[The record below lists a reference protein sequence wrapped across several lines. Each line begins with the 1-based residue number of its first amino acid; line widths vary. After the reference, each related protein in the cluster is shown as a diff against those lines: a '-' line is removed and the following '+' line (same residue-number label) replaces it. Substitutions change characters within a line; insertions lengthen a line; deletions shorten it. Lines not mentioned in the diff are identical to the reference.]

1 MPCKQL
7 FFASV
12 VLFVLLSFPLIN
24 SVGASS
30 EMWNQVYGGSG
41 SDFAHSL
48 VETSDGGLAV
58 AGCTDSFGAGGADFL
73 LIKTDEYGTMEWNRT
88 YGGIGGDF
96 AHSLVETSDGGFA
109 LAGVTDSFGAG
120 GNDFWL
126 IKTDSFGNVEWNQT
140 YGGTDSSIAYSLVET
155 FDGGFALAGSSGSP
169 LYFPIGSGTTD
180 FWLVKTDAY
189 GNMEWNQT
197 YGGTGDEVAY
207 SLVETSDGGFALAG
221 EQSRNFWLVKT
232 DAYGN
237 TEWNQ
242 TYGEAKYNHAY
253 SVVEPADGGFVLAS
267 TNFQLIK
274 TDAHGTVEWNWTY
287 GREDYD
293 TVYSLVE
300 TFDGGFALAGETYS
314 FDDGNGFWLV
324 KTDANGNLEWNQ
336 TYRRTEYDRPYS
348 LIQTSDGGYALA
360 GDTIN
365 LGSTYLW
372 VVKTNENGII
382 PEFPSWI
389 ILPLFLTVTLVVAI
403 YRKKL
408 SKTSNQH
415 SY

>member
-1 MPCKQL
+1 MLCRKL
-7 FFASV
+7 FLSNILIF
-12 VLFVLLSFPLIN
+12 VLFSFSLIN
-24 SVGASS
+24 LVGASS
-30 EMWNQVYGGSG
+30 EMWNQVYGGEG
-41 SDFAHSL
+41 ADFAHSL
-48 VETSDGGLAV
+48 VETSDGGYALA
-58 AGCTDSFGAGGADFL
+58 GYTSSFGVGGSDFL
-73 LIKTDEYGTMEWNRT
+73 LIKIDKSGTIEWNKT
-88 YGGIGGDF
+88 YGGIGGER
-96 AHSLVETSDGGFA
+96 AYSVAETSNGGFA
-109 LAGVTDSFGAG
+109 IAGVTDSFGSG

-126 IKTDSFGNVEWNQT
+126 IKTDFFGNIEWNQT
-140 YGGTDSSIAYSLVET
+140 YGGTDSSIAYSLIET
-155 FDGGFALAGSSGSP
+155 SDGGYALTGSSGSP
-169 LYFPIGSGTTD
+169 SYFPISYGTTD

-197 YGGTGDEVAY
+197 YGGTDDEVAY
-207 SLVETSDGGFALAG
+207 SVVETSDGGFALAG

-232 DAYGN
+232 DAHGN
-237 TEWNQ
+237 IEWNQ

-300 TFDGGFALAGETYS
+300 TSDGGFALAGETCS

-324 KTDANGNLEWNQ
+324 KTDASGNMEWNQ

-360 GDTIN
+360 GETIN
-365 LGSTYLW
+365 LASTYLW

-389 ILPLFLTVTLVVAI
+389 ILPLFLTATLIVTLA
-403 YRKKL
+403 RKRL
-408 SKTSNQH
+408 MRN
-415 SY
+415 

>member
-1 MPCKQL
+1 MSHKKL
-7 FFASV
+7 LLSSIV
-12 VLFVLLSFPLIN
+12 ILVLFSFPLIS
-24 SVGASS
+24 SVEASS
-30 EMWNQVYGGSG
+30 EMWNQVYGGAG
-41 SDFAHSL
+41 ADFAHSL
-48 VETSDGGLAV
+48 VETSDGGYAV
-58 AGCTDSFGAGGADFL
+58 AGCTSYFGAGGADFL

-96 AHSLVETSDGGFA
+96 A
-109 LAGVTDSFGAG
+109 
-120 GNDFWL
+120 
-126 IKTDSFGNVEWNQT
+126 
-140 YGGTDSSIAYSLVET
+140 
-155 FDGGFALAGSSGSP
+155 
-169 LYFPIGSGTTD
+169 
-180 FWLVKTDAY
+180 
-189 GNMEWNQT
+189 
-197 YGGTGDEVAY
+197 Y

-221 EQSRNFWLVKT
+221 EQNNNFWLVKT
-232 DAYGN
+232 DEYGN

-300 TFDGGFALAGETYS
+300 TSDGGFALAGETCS
-314 FDDGNGFWLV
+314 VDDGNGFWLV
-324 KTDANGNLEWNQ
+324 KTNASGNVEWNQ

-348 LIQTSDGGYALA
+348 LIQTADGGYALA
-360 GDTIN
+360 GETIN
-365 LGSTYLW
+365 LASTYVW

-389 ILPLFLTVTLVVAI
+389 ILPLFLTATLIVTLA
-403 YRKKL
+403 RKRL
-408 SKTSNQH
+408 MRN
-415 SY
+415 

>member
-1 MPCKQL
+1 MSHKKL
-7 FFASV
+7 LLSSIV
-12 VLFVLLSFPLIN
+12 ILVLFSFPLIS
-24 SVGASS
+24 SVEASS
-30 EMWNQVYGGSG
+30 EMWNQVYGGAG
-41 SDFAHSL
+41 ADFAHSL
-48 VETSDGGLAV
+48 VETSDGGFAV
-58 AGCTDSFGAGGADFL
+58 AGCTSSFGAGGADFL

-96 AHSLVETSDGGFA
+96 AYSLVETSDGGYA

-126 IKTDSFGNVEWNQT
+126 IKTDSSGNMEWNQT
-140 YGGTDSSIAYSLVET
+140 YGGANSSIAYSLVET
-155 FDGGFALAGSSGSP
+155 SDGGYALAGSSGSP

-180 FWLVKTDAY
+180 FWLVKTDAI

-197 YGGTGDEVAY
+197 YGEAGDEVAY

-221 EQSRNFWLVKT
+221 EQNHNFWLVKT
-232 DAYGN
+232 DEYGN

-300 TFDGGFALAGETYS
+300 TSDGGFALAGETCS
-314 FDDGNGFWLV
+314 VDDGNGFWLV
-324 KTDANGNLEWNQ
+324 KTNASGNVEWNQ

-360 GDTIN
+360 GETIN
-365 LGSTYLW
+365 LASTYVW

-389 ILPLFLTVTLVVAI
+389 ILPLFLTATLIVTLA
-403 YRKKL
+403 RKRL
-408 SKTSNQH
+408 MRN
-415 SY
+415 

>member
-1 MPCKQL
+1 MSHKRL
-7 FFASV
+7 LLSSIV
-12 VLFVLLSFPLIN
+12 ILVLFSFPLIS
-24 SVGASS
+24 SVEASS
-30 EMWNQVYGGSG
+30 EMWNQVYGGEG
-41 SDFAHSL
+41 ADFGHSL
-48 VETSDGGLAV
+48 VETSDGGFAV
-58 AGCTDSFGAGGADFL
+58 AGCTSSFGAGGADFL
-73 LIKTDEYGTMEWNRT
+73 LIKIDEYGTMEWNRT

-96 AHSLVETSDGGFA
+96 AYSLVETSDGGYA

-126 IKTDSFGNVEWNQT
+126 IKTDSFGNIEWNQT
-140 YGGTDSSIAYSLVET
+140 YGGANSSIAYSLVET
-155 FDGGFALAGSSGSP
+155 SDGGYALAGSSGSP

-180 FWLVKTDAY
+180 FWLVKTDAI

-221 EQSRNFWLVKT
+221 EQNNNFWLVKT
-232 DAYGN
+232 DEYGN

-274 TDAHGTVEWNWTY
+274 TDTHGTVEWNWTY

-300 TFDGGFALAGETYS
+300 TSDGGFALAGETCS

-324 KTDANGNLEWNQ
+324 KTNVYGNMEWNQ
-336 TYRRTEYDRPYS
+336 TYRRTEYDRPYT

-360 GDTIN
+360 GETIN
-365 LGSTYLW
+365 LASTYVW

-389 ILPLFLTVTLVVAI
+389 ILPLFLIASLTIVLT
-403 YRKKL
+403 KKVWR
-408 SKTSNQH
+408 QVI
-415 SY
+415 

>member
-1 MPCKQL
+1 MSHKKL
-7 FFASV
+7 LLSSIV
-12 VLFVLLSFPLIN
+12 ILVLFSFPLIS

-30 EMWNQVYGGSG
+30 EMWNQVYGGAG
-41 SDFAHSL
+41 ADFAHSL
-48 VETSDGGLAV
+48 VETSDGGYAV
-58 AGCTDSFGAGGADFL
+58 AGCTSSFGAGGADFL

-96 AHSLVETSDGGFA
+96 AYSLVETSDGGFA

-126 IKTDSFGNVEWNQT
+126 IKTDSFGNMEWNQT
-140 YGGTDSSIAYSLVET
+140 YGGANSSIAYSLVET
-155 FDGGFALAGSSGSP
+155 SDGGYALAGSSGSP

-180 FWLVKTDAY
+180 FWLVKTDAI

-221 EQSRNFWLVKT
+221 EQSHNFWLVKT

-267 TNFQLIK
+267 TNFWLIK

-300 TFDGGFALAGETYS
+300 TSDGGFALAGETCS
-314 FDDGNGFWLV
+314 VDDGNGFWLV
-324 KTDANGNLEWNQ
+324 KTNVYGNMEWNQ

-360 GDTIN
+360 GETIN
-365 LGSTYLW
+365 LASTYVW

-389 ILPLFLTVTLVVAI
+389 ILPLFLTATLIVTLA
-403 YRKKL
+403 RKRL
-408 SKTSNQH
+408 VRN
-415 SY
+415 